1 MIPSRDI
8 LNIPMAQ
15 NDPQWGKSNNE
26 GPPDLDEIWRRL
38 VQKLKSKG
46 APGQAPPRTPGATP
60 PGPGGTGRT
69 SLPGGKNALLALLA
83 GLVVVWLLSGFYI
96 VDAGRIGVILRFGKF
111 QETTAPGPHWHLPY
125 PIETQAVGSPL
136 NVAQVRTVEL
146 GYRTNLKSKV
156 LHESLMLTDDENI
169 IDNQFAIQYTIKDPQ
184 AFLFNNRDPDET
196 VMQVAE
202 TAIREVVGRNKMD
215 FVLYEG
221 RTQIADESARLMQQ
235 ILDRYQTGIAISKV
249 NMQNAQPP
257 EQVQAAFDDAVK
269 AGQDRERQTNEG
281 QAYANDIVPRA
292 KGTASRLLEEAKAYA
307 QRVVIR
313 AEGDASRFKQVLV
326 EYVKA
331 PEVTRQRLYQDMMQQ
346 VLTNTTKVVAD
357 QKSGTN
363 LLYLPLDKLIQ
374 ASSGASEG
382 GSENAPPAAH
392 ATTAPVPTPTP
403 TPATP
408 SSSGNAASTSPPQV
422 DAVQDGRSRDAF
434 RTRDREP
441 RP

>member
-1 MIPSRDI
+1 MPV
-8 LNIPMAQ
+8 
-15 NDPQWGKSNNE
+15 NDPQWGRKNNE
-26 GPPDLDEIWRRL
+26 GPPDLDEIWRRFMRRL
-38 VQKLKSKG
+38 RGQGGPGMPPPS
-46 APGQAPPRTPGATP
+46 APGQGPRPATQ
-60 PGPGGTGRT
+60 
-69 SLPGGKNALLALLA
+69 LPGGRNLLIVLLL

-111 QETTAPGPHWHLPY
+111 QETTGPGPHWHLPY
-125 PIETQAVGSPL
+125 PIETQAPGSPL

-146 GYRTNLKSKV
+146 GYRSSLKSKV

-184 AFLFNNRDPDET
+184 AFLFNNRDPDEA

-221 RTQIADESARLMQQ
+221 RSQIADESAKLMQQ

-281 QAYANDIVPRA
+281 QAYANDIIPKAR
-292 KGTASRLLEEAKAYA
+292 GTASRLIEEAKAYS
-307 QRVVIR
+307 QRVVVQ
-313 AEGDASRFKQVLV
+313 AEGDASRFKQVYAQ
-326 EYVKA
+326 YVKA
-331 PEVTRQRLYQDMMQQ
+331 PEVTRERLYQDMMQQ
-346 VLTNTTKVVAD
+346 VLSNTSKLVVQ
-357 QKSGTN
+357 QKAGSN

-374 ASSGASEG
+374 ASGAGTEAAANASA
-382 GSENAPPAAH
+382 GSPTG
-392 ATTAPVPTPTP
+392 TTAPATGP
-403 TPATP
+403 TPATTP
-408 SSSGNAASTSPPQV
+408 APVSPPQSEGSADV
-422 DAVQDGRSRDAF
+422 RTRDAF
-434 RTRDREP
+434 RNREREDRP
-441 RP
+441 

>member
-1 MIPSRDI
+1 
-8 LNIPMAQ
+8 MAQ
-15 NDPQWGKSNNE
+15 NDPQWGKNSNE
-26 GPPDLDEIWRRL
+26 GPPDLDEIWRRFI
-38 VQKLKSKG
+38 QKLKSRG
-46 APGQAPPRTPGATP
+46 GQPTGPRSGGPAP
-60 PGPGGTGRT
+60 
-69 SLPGGKNALLALLA
+69 SLPGGKGALWLLLA
-83 GLVVVWLLSGFYI
+83 GLVLVWLISGFYI

-111 QETTAPGPHWHLPY
+111 QETTGPGPHWHLPY
-125 PIETQAVGSPL
+125 PIETQAPGSPL

-169 IDNQFAIQYTIKDPQ
+169 IDNQYAIQYTIKDPQ
-184 AFLFNNRDPDET
+184 AFLFNNRDPDEA

-221 RTQIADESARLMQQ
+221 RSQIADESAHLMQK

-269 AGQDRERQTNEG
+269 AGQDRERQNNEG
-281 QAYANDIVPRA
+281 QAYANDVIPRA
-292 KGTASRLLEEAKAYA
+292 KGTASRLNEEAKAYA
-307 QRVVIR
+307 QRVVVR
-313 AEGDASRFKQVLV
+313 AEGDASRFKQVLA
-326 EYVKA
+326 EYSKA

-346 VLTNTTKVVAD
+346 VLSNTTKVVAE
-357 QKSGTN
+357 QKTGSS

-374 ASSGASEG
+374 ASGTGDGAADAGTASK
-382 GSENAPPAAH
+382 PA
-392 ATTAPVPTPTP
+392 TAPA
-403 TPATP
+403 PAIPAVSP
-408 SSSGNAASTSPPQV
+408 SPEAAAPDS
-422 DAVQDGRSRDAF
+422 RSRDAF
-434 RTRDREP
+434 RNREREP

>member
-1 MIPSRDI
+1 
-8 LNIPMAQ
+8 MAQ
-15 NDPQWGKSNNE
+15 NDPQWGKNNND

-46 APGQAPPRTPGATP
+46 APGQTPPRAPGAP
-60 PGPGGTGRT
+60 SGPRNGPR
-69 SLPGGKNALLALLA
+69 LPGGKSALLVLLA
-83 GLVVVWLLSGFYI
+83 GLAIVWLLSGFYI

-125 PIETQAVGSPL
+125 PIEMQAAGSPL

-184 AFLFNNRDPDET
+184 AFLFNNRDPDEA

-221 RTQIADESARLMQQ
+221 RSQIADESARLMQE

-281 QAYANDIVPRA
+281 QAYANDIIPRA

-313 AEGDASRFKQVLV
+313 SEGDAYRFKQVLS

-331 PEVTRQRLYQDMMQQ
+331 PEVMRQRLYQDMMQQ
-346 VLTNTTKVVAD
+346 VLGNTTKVVAD

-374 ASSGASEG
+374 ASGSFTDGAADNGAAAGRVS
-382 GSENAPPAAH
+382 SAPPAAVPS
-392 ATTAPVPTPTP
+392 APVSTS
-403 TPATP
+403 AAAP
-408 SSSGNAASTSPPQV
+408 SVSPPQV
-422 DAVQDGRSRDAF
+422 DAGPDSRSRDAF

>member
-1 MIPSRDI
+1 
-8 LNIPMAQ
+8 MAQ
-15 NDPQWGKSNNE
+15 NDPQWGKNHNE

-46 APGQAPPRTPGATP
+46 APGQAAPRSSGGAP
-60 PGPGGTGRT
+60 AGPGGGGGV
-69 SLPGGKNALLALLA
+69 SLPGGKTALLALLA

-125 PIETQAVGSPL
+125 PIETQAAGSPL

-184 AFLFNNRDPDET
+184 AFLFNNRDPDEA

-221 RTQIADESARLMQQ
+221 RSQIADESARLMQE

-281 QAYANDIVPRA
+281 QAYANDIIPRA

-313 AEGDASRFKQVLV
+313 AEGDASRFKQVLG

-374 ASSGASEG
+374 ASDRAEGAADG
-382 GSENAPPAAH
+382 APAPRPAITPPA
-392 ATTAPVPTPTP
+392 TAPATSSA
-403 TPATP
+403 PAGT
-408 SSSGNAASTSPPQV
+408 SSTTSPPQV
-422 DAVQDGRSRDAF
+422 DAGQEGRSRDAF
-434 RTRDREP
+434 RSRDREP

>member
-1 MIPSRDI
+1 
-8 LNIPMAQ
+8 MAQ
-15 NDPQWGKSNNE
+15 NDPQWGKNNNS
-26 GPPDLDEIWRRL
+26 GPPDLDEIWRRF
-38 VQKLKSKG
+38 VQRFKSRKLTGQG
-46 APGQAPPRTPGATP
+46 AYP
-60 PGPGGTGRT
+60 PGPGGGGSSR
-69 SLPGGKNALLALLA
+69 LPAGKNLLWVLLA
-83 GLVVVWLLSGFYI
+83 GLLVVWLLSGLYI
-96 VDAGRIGVILRFGKF
+96 VDTGRIGVILRFGKF

-125 PIETQAVGSPL
+125 PIETQAPGSPL

-146 GYRTNLKSKV
+146 GYRSNLKSKV

-184 AFLFNNRDPDET
+184 AFLFNNRDPDEA

-202 TAIREVVGRNKMD
+202 TAIREVVGRSKMD

-221 RTQIADESARLMQQ
+221 RSQIADESARLMQQ

-269 AGQDRERQTNEG
+269 AGQDRERLNNEG
-281 QAYANDIVPRA
+281 QAYANDVIPRA
-292 KGTASRLLEEAKAYA
+292 KGMASRLMEESKAYA
-307 QRVVIR
+307 QRVVVR

-346 VLTNTTKVVAD
+346 VLNNTTKVVTD
-357 QKSGTN
+357 QKSGN
-363 LLYLPLDKLIQ
+363 SLLYLPLDKLIQ
-374 ASSGASEG
+374 ASGPG
-382 GSENAPPAAH
+382 GNPPEAAPDAAGGVHAAAPAAPT
-392 ATTAPVPTPTP
+392 AGTAPGSSTPVGP
-403 TPATP
+403 
-408 SSSGNAASTSPPQV
+408 SPPQSESV
-422 DAVQDGRSRDAF
+422 PDSRSRDAF